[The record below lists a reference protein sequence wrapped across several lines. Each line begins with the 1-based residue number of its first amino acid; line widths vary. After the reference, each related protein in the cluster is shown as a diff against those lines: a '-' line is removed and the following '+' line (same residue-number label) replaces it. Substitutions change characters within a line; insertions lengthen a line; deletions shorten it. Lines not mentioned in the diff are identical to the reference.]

1 MIDRTLAPAFGQVE
15 EIELIKAKPMV
26 LDNGLKVF
34 SVNGGTQDLVRIE
47 FIFENIAYNPSK
59 PLQSYG
65 SNIMLNDGT
74 TVLSSSEIAD
84 KIDYYGAFLQTDF
97 STDQSAVTLYSLHK
111 HLEETLPIVKAIISD
126 SIFPQVELDTF
137 VRNQKQKLSVNLEKN
152 DFLSRKIFNSVLFG
166 NSLYGYDTR
175 AEDYDRLERSQ
186 LQEYFKLAY
195 QPDNCTVVV
204 SGKVT
209 DDALKLIDAL
219 FGKSWTGGKSVDPN
233 VFNFY
238 QGSGQ
243 EHYVEKAD
251 ALQSAIRL
259 GKLAINRTHTDF
271 PGMQVLNT
279 ILGGYFG
286 SRLMANIREDKG
298 YTYGIGSALV
308 SMKNA
313 GYFFVASEVGADVCT
328 SALNEINK
336 EIEILKTEAVSEQE
350 LNLVR
355 NYMLGS
361 MLGGLENAMSHADKF
376 KNIYF
381 SGLGYEYYQNYI
393 KTVRTISAEDL
404 KVLANKYL
412 NWDDFEKVIVGK
424 KN

>member
-15 EIELIKAKPMV
+15 KIELIKPQPIV
-26 LDNGLKVF
+26 LGNGLKVF
-34 SVNGGTQDLVRIE
+34 TINGGEQDLVRIE
-47 FIFENIAYNPSK
+47 FIFENIAYDASK
-59 PLQSYG
+59 PLQSYAT
-65 SNIMLNDGT
+65 NTMLNDGT
-74 TVLSSSEIAD
+74 SELSSSEIAD
-84 KIDYYGAFLQTDF
+84 KIDYFGAFLQTDF
-97 STDQSAVTLYSLHK
+97 SNDQSSVTLYSLNK
-111 HLEETLPIVKAIISD
+111 HLPATLPIVKAIISD

-166 NSLYGYDTR
+166 NTLYGYDTR
-175 AEDYDRLERSQ
+175 AEDYDRLTRVQ
-186 LQEYFKLAY
+186 LQEYFSIAY
-195 QPDNCTVVV
+195 QPENCTVVV

-209 DDALKLIDAL
+209 DEALKNIDEL
-219 FGKSWTGGKSVDPN
+219 FGNSWTGGKNINPN
-233 VFNFY
+233 TFNFY
-238 QGSGQ
+238 SGDGK

-259 GKLAINRTHTDF
+259 GNVAINRSHSDF

-313 GYFFVASEVGADVCT
+313 GYFFIASEVGVDVCT
-328 SALNEINK
+328 SALDEIHK
-336 EIEILKTEAVSEQE
+336 EIEILKKETVSGQE
-350 LNLVR
+350 LDLVR

-361 MLGGLENAMSHADKF
+361 MLGGLENSMSHADKF

-381 SGLGYEYYQNYI
+381 SGLGYEYYRDYI
-393 KTVRTISAEDL
+393 NTVRTITPEELRA
-404 KVLANKYL
+404 LANRYL
-412 NWDDFEKVIVGK
+412 NWDSLEKIIVGK
-424 KN
+424 KS